1 MSTVYKYAHDWSLA
15 LDPGVQRRGLW
26 IEDDIDGAGLTSNTD
41 WYSTFVDAGNDG
53 GYPIN
58 DGGALIVPYDT
69 GSVIEPRSYTWDP
82 GAQYEELNKIDN
94 RYYKRNAGKNE
105 WRPVETA
112 TASIALPFPGTK
124 VYRKEPG
131 DINITQ
137 IYVSSSTAPTVYIAT
152 LYTDY
157 IYYADKP
164 FSIHCSG
171 SNNSIHSASLKSNMF
186 ANYSSRYGNSTF
198 YFWNPGSQSTSVD
211 VFYEG
216 TGINGTAITTINIAA
231 GELATYTGTNDTG
244 WYYFL
249 AKGGDV
255 TMSVEEDSGD
265 KHIMTPA
272 CDTIYRRRD
281 NYETNMIGGAPSSVG
296 TYRVQDENRCVHVEI
311 GDGSG
316 GDSCQHVGLENL
328 SNTYAFAGQL
338 SDYHITTPFTNT
350 IEVFYYDGTG
360 TSWSGLN
367 THALFGSLTSPGQ
380 IGVDGSGN
388 SPYED
393 SGNAVYFA
401 NGANMWLFKG
411 TKPFEITINDAS
423 NDEEP
428 LFGWMENEDDL
439 TFNTESDLLDYV
451 DTVNDYYRITFPV

>member
-15 LDPGVQRRGLW
+15 LDPGVQRKGLW
-26 IEDDIDGAGLTSNTD
+26 IEDDIVGAGLTSNTD

-69 GSVIEPRSYTWDP
+69 GSVIEPRSYGWLAASQFT
-82 GAQYEELNKIDN
+82 ELSNIDN

-105 WRPVETA
+105 WRPVESVTA
-112 TASIALPFPGTK
+112 NFALPFPTTK
-124 VYRKEPG
+124 IYRKLPG
-131 DINITQ
+131 AISGTL
-137 IYVSSSTAPTVYIAT
+137 IYTSGPVPSGYSTNVDPA
-152 LYTDY
+152 Y

-164 FSIHCSG
+164 ISIHCSG

-186 ANYSSRYGNSTF
+186 ANYSNRYGNSNF
-198 YFWNPGSQSTSVD
+198 YIWNPGSQNVEVD
-211 VFYEG
+211 IFFG
-216 TGINGTAITTINIAA
+216 GSGINGTAIAQALLNPGEVTT
-231 GELATYTGTNDTG
+231 YVGTNDIG

-265 KHIMTPA
+265 RHIMTPA

-281 NYETNMIGGAPSSVG
+281 NNETNMIGGAPSSIG
-296 TYRVQDENRCVHVEI
+296 TYRIQDVNRCVHVEI

-316 GDSCQHVGLENL
+316 GDSCQGVGLENL
-328 SNTYAFAGQL
+328 SNTYAFNGPL

-350 IEVFYYDGTG
+350 VEVFYYDGTG
-360 TSWSGLN
+360 ASWSGLN
-367 THALFGSLTSPGQ
+367 THALFGSITSPGQ
-380 IGVDGSGN
+380 IGVDGDGDGS
-388 SPYED
+388 YDD
-393 SGNAVYFA
+393 SGAASYLA
-401 NGANMWLFKG
+401 GGANLWLFKG

-428 LFGWMENEDDL
+428 LFGWMENENNV
-439 TFNTESDLLDYV
+439 TFNTESELLAYV

>member
-26 IEDDIDGAGLTSNTD
+26 IEDDIVGAGLTSNTD

-69 GSVIEPRSYTWDP
+69 GAIIDPRSYTWDP

-105 WRPVETA
+105 WRPVESVTA
-112 TASIALPFPGTK
+112 NFALPFPVTK
-124 VYRKEPG
+124 VYRKLPG
-131 DINITQ
+131 AISGTL
-137 IYVSSSTAPTVYIAT
+137 IYTSGPQPTPYSTTVDPA
-152 LYTDY
+152 Y

-164 FSIHCSG
+164 ISIHCSG

-186 ANYSSRYGNSTF
+186 ANYSTRYGNSNF
-198 YFWNPGSQSTSVD
+198 YIWNPGSQSTEVD
-211 VFYEG
+211 VFFG
-216 TGINGTAITTINIAA
+216 GSGINGTSIASIFVAA
-231 GELATYTGTNDTG
+231 GEQATYTGTNDNG

-265 KHIMTPA
+265 RHIMTPA

-281 NYETNMIGGAPSSVG
+281 NNERNMIGGAPSSIG
-296 TYRVQDENRCVHVEI
+296 TYRIQDANRCVHVEI

-316 GDSCQHVGLENL
+316 GDSCQGVGLENL
-328 SNTYAFAGQL
+328 SNTYAFNGPL
-338 SDYHITTPFTNT
+338 SDYHITTPFNNT

-367 THALFGSLTSPGQ
+367 THGLFGTLTSPGQ
-380 IGVDGSGN
+380 IGVDGDGDGS
-388 SPYED
+388 YDD
-393 SGNAVYFA
+393 SGSAAYLA
-401 NGANMWLFKG
+401 SGANMWLFKG
-411 TKPFEITINDAS
+411 DKPFEITINDIS

-439 TFNTESDLLDYV
+439 TFNTESELLDYV

>member
-15 LDPGVQRRGLW
+15 LDPGVQRKGLW
-26 IEDDIDGAGLTSNTD
+26 IEDDIVGAGLTSNTD

-53 GYPIN
+53 GYPTN

-69 GSVIEPRSYTWDP
+69 GVIMEPRSYSWL
-82 GAQYEELNKIDN
+82 AASQFAELSKIDN

-105 WRPVETA
+105 WRAVEATTA
-112 TASIALPFPGTK
+112 FFALPFPVTK
-124 VYRKEPG
+124 VYRKLPG
-131 DINITQ
+131 ALSGTLIYTSGSVPTSNTITLN
-137 IYVSSSTAPTVYIAT
+137 P
-152 LYTDY
+152 DY

-171 SNNSIHSASLKSNMF
+171 SNNSILSYSMKSNMF

-198 YFWNPGSQSTSVD
+198 YMWNPGSQSVEVD
-211 VFYEG
+211 IFYEG
-216 TGINGTAITTINIAA
+216 SGINGTAIAQAFLSPGEVTT
-231 GELATYTGTNDTG
+231 YVGTNDTG

-255 TMSVEEDSGD
+255 SMSVEEASGD

-272 CDTIYRRRD
+272 CDAIYRRR
-281 NYETNMIGGAPSSVG
+281 NGFEMSMIGGAPSSVG
-296 TYRVQDENRCVHVEI
+296 TYRVQDANRCVAVEI

-316 GDSCQHVGLENL
+316 GDSCQHLGLENL
-328 SNTYAFAGQL
+328 SNTYAFGGQL

-388 SPYED
+388 SPYDD
-393 SGNAVYFA
+393 SGNAVFFA

>member
-15 LDPGVQRRGLW
+15 LDPGVQRKGLW
-26 IEDDIDGAGLTSNTD
+26 IEDDINGAGPTSSTS
-41 WYSTFVDAGNDG
+41 WYSTFVDAANDG

-69 GSVIEPRSYTWDP
+69 GAVIQPRSYNWL
-82 GAQYEELNKIDN
+82 AASQFAELSKIDN

-105 WRPVETA
+105 WRPVETVV
-112 TASIALPFPGTK
+112 ASFALPYTSTR
-124 VYRKEPG
+124 VYRKLPG
-131 DINITQ
+131 AISGTQ
-137 IYVSSSTAPTVYIAT
+137 IYISSSTTPTSYAT
-152 LYTDY
+152 TLDPAY
-157 IYYADKP
+157 IYYCDKP

-171 SNNSIHSASLKSNMF
+171 SNNGIHSASLKSNMF

-198 YFWNPGSQSTSVD
+198 YFWNPGSQNTSVD

-216 TGINGTAITTINIAA
+216 TGINGTVIDTINIGA
-231 GELATYTGTNDTG
+231 GDLATYTGTNDTG

-249 AKGGDV
+249 ARGGDV
-255 TMSVEEDSGD
+255 TMSVEEANGD

-272 CDTIYRRRD
+272 CTTIYRRRD
-281 NYETNMIGGAPSSVG
+281 NNEKNMIGSAPTTVG
-296 TYRVQDENRCVHVEI
+296 TYHCQDENRCVHVEI

-328 SNTYAFAGQL
+328 SNTYSFNGPL

-360 TSWSGLN
+360 NSWSGLN
-367 THALFGSLTSPGQ
+367 THALFGSITSPGQ
-380 IGVDGSGN
+380 IGVDGDGDGS
-388 SPYED
+388 YDD
-393 SGNAVYFA
+393 SGNAAFLA
-401 NGANMWLFKG
+401 DGATMWLFKG
-411 TKPFEITINDAS
+411 DKPFEITINDAS

-428 LFGWMENEDDL
+428 LFGWMENEDD
-439 TFNTESDLLDYV
+439 TMFNTETELLDYI
-451 DTVNDYYRITFPV
+451 DSVNDYYRITFPV